1 MNSRTTTSW
10 FLGLAAAFILIL
22 PAAFLY
28 IKNSSPQHSSQTEP
42 FNTVAAYL
50 KNAYARDFKKAYRY
64 ISLGDRQLKSERVY
78 VREKGSFNGFPLAVT
93 RKLSEFIELRP
104 LEASREQD
112 GHMRVKVEA
121 KYPDA
126 NSLSVILL
134 DWDEE
139 RLNALPSSMQRDILS
154 TLDQMNRAGEIKTI
168 EGEEEFTLVKEGT
181 SWRVYLDWAAG
192 IRVSYDAIV
201 PPTESIEAVPVN
213 KSTTIRPSELFTI
226 AYRVKNRTAQTIST
240 RITHRI
246 EPDDVSQHL
255 DIIDCALLLPVEL
268 RPGEESEFSTTYMVR
283 GDLPEGT
290 KELNVTYDFQVTH

>member
-1 MNSRTTTSW
+1 MNSRMTSW
-10 FLGLAAAFILIL
+10 FFGLAAAFILIL

-28 IKNSSPQHSSQTEP
+28 SKNNSPQHSVQTEP
-42 FNTVAAYL
+42 FNTVEAYL
-50 KNAYARDFKKAYRY
+50 KNSYARDFKKAYRY
-64 ISLGDRQLKSERVY
+64 ISLGDRQLKAERVY
-78 VREKGSFNGFPLAVT
+78 VREKGSFSGFPLALT

-104 LEASREQD
+104 LETSREQD
-112 GHMRVKVEA
+112 GQMRIKVEA

-126 NSLSVILL
+126 NSLSAILL

-139 RLNALPSSMQRDILS
+139 RLNALSSSMQRDILS

-192 IRVSYDAIV
+192 IRVSYDAVV

-213 KSTTIRPSELFTI
+213 KTTTIRPSELFTI

-246 EPDDVSQHL
+246 EPDELSEHL

-283 GDLPEGT
+283 GDLPEGI
-290 KELNVTYDFQVTH
+290 KEFNVTYDFQVTN

>member
-1 MNSRTTTSW
+1 MNSQTTSW
-10 FLGLAAAFILIL
+10 LLGVAAFILIL

-28 IKNSSPQHSSQTEP
+28 SNSSSPQYSPQTEP
-42 FNTVAAYL
+42 FNTVEAFL
-50 KNAYARDFKKAYRY
+50 KNSYARDFKKAYRY
-64 ISLGDRQLKSERVY
+64 ISLGDRQLKAERVY
-78 VREKGSFNGFPLAVT
+78 VREKGSFSGFPLAVT
-93 RKLSEFIELRP
+93 RKLAEFIELRP
-104 LEASREQD
+104 LETVREQN
-112 GHMRVKVEA
+112 GELRVKVEA

-126 NSLSVILL
+126 NSLSAILL
-134 DWDEE
+134 EWDEE
-139 RLNALPSSMQRDILS
+139 RLNALPVSMQREILS

-192 IRVSYDAIV
+192 VRVSYDAVV
-201 PPTESIEAVPVN
+201 PAESIEAVAVN
-213 KSTTIRPSELFTI
+213 KSTTIRPNELFTI
-226 AYRVKNRTAQTIST
+226 SYRVKNRTAQAIST

-246 EPDDVSQHL
+246 EPDELSQHL

-290 KELNVTYDFQVTH
+290 KELNVTYDFQVAH

>member
-1 MNSRTTTSW
+1 MNSRMASW
-10 FLGLAAAFILIL
+10 FLGLVAAFILIV

-28 IKNSSPQHSSQTEP
+28 NTSPQHSAQTAP
-42 FNTVAAYL
+42 FNTVEAYL

-64 ISLGDRQLKSERVY
+64 ISLGDRQLKTERVY
-78 VREKGSFNGFPLAVT
+78 VREKGSFSGFPLDVT

-104 LEASREQD
+104 IEAVREQD
-112 GHMRVKVEA
+112 GQMRVKLEA

-126 NSLSVILL
+126 NSLSTILL

-139 RLNALPSSMQRDILS
+139 RLNALPSSTQRDILS
-154 TLDQMNRAGEIKTI
+154 TLDQMNRAGEIKRI

-192 IRVSYDAIV
+192 IRISYNAVV
-201 PPTESIEAVPVN
+201 PPTEAIDAVPIN
-213 KSTTIRPSELFTI
+213 KVTTIRPNELFTI

-246 EPDDVSQHL
+246 EPDELRQHL

-290 KELNVTYDFQVTH
+290 EELNVTYDFQVAH

>member
-1 MNSRTTTSW
+1 MTSW
-10 FLGLAAAFILIL
+10 FFGLAAAFILIL

-28 IKNSSPQHSSQTEP
+28 SKNNSPQHGVQTEP
-42 FNTVAAYL
+42 FNTVEAYL
-50 KNAYARDFKKAYRY
+50 KNSYARDFKKAYRY
-64 ISLGDRQLKSERVY
+64 ISLGDRQLKAERVY

-112 GHMRVKVEA
+112 GQMRVKVEA

-126 NSLSVILL
+126 NSLSAILL

-139 RLNALPSSMQRDILS
+139 RLNALPASMQRDILS

-192 IRVSYDAIV
+192 IRVSYDAVV

-213 KSTTIRPSELFTI
+213 RSTTIRPSELFTI

-246 EPDDVSQHL
+246 EPDELSEHL

-290 KELNVTYDFQVTH
+290 KGFSVTYDFQVAH

>member
-1 MNSRTTTSW
+1 MNSRMASW
-10 FLGLAAAFILIL
+10 FLGLMAAFILIL
-22 PAAFLY
+22 PAAFVY
-28 IKNSSPQHSSQTEP
+28 NTSPQHSAQTAP
-42 FNTVAAYL
+42 FNTVEAYL

-64 ISLGDRQLKSERVY
+64 ISLGDRQLKAERVY
-78 VREKGSFNGFPLAVT
+78 VREKGSFSGFPLDVT

-104 LEASREQD
+104 VKAVREQD
-112 GHMRVKVEA
+112 GQMRVKLEA

-126 NSLSVILL
+126 NSLSTILL

-139 RLNALPSSMQRDILS
+139 RLNALPSSTQRDILS
-154 TLDQMNRAGEIKTI
+154 TLDQMNRAGEIKRI

-192 IRVSYDAIV
+192 IRVSYNAVV
-201 PPTESIEAVPVN
+201 PPTEAINAVPVN
-213 KSTTIRPSELFTI
+213 KTTTIRPSELFTI

-246 EPDDVSQHL
+246 EPDELSQHL

-290 KELNVTYDFQVTH
+290 KELNVTYDFQVAH

>member
-1 MNSRTTTSW
+1 MNSQMAKW
-10 FLGLAAAFILIL
+10 FLGLVAAFILIL

-28 IKNSSPQHSSQTEP
+28 NSSAQQTAQTAP
-42 FNTVAAYL
+42 FNTVEAYL
-50 KNAYARDFKKAYRY
+50 RSAYARDFKKAYRY
-64 ISLGDRQLKSERVY
+64 ISLGDRQLKAERVY

-104 LEASREQD
+104 LEAVTEQD
-112 GHMRVKVEA
+112 GRMRVKLEA

-126 NSLSVILL
+126 NSLSTILL

-139 RLNALPSSMQRDILS
+139 RLNALPSSTQRDILS
-154 TLDQMNRAGEIKTI
+154 NLDQMNRQGEIKTI
-168 EGEEEFTLVKEGT
+168 NGEEEFTLVKEGT

-192 IRVSYDAIV
+192 VRVSYNAVV
-201 PPTESIEAVPVN
+201 PPTQAIDAVPVD
-213 KSTTIRPSELFTI
+213 KATTIRPSELFTI

-246 EPDDVSQHL
+246 EPDELKQHL

-268 RPGEESEFSTTYMVR
+268 GPGEESEFSTTYMVR

-290 KELNVTYDFQVTH
+290 KELNVTYDFQVAH

>member
-1 MNSRTTTSW
+1 MTSW
-10 FLGLAAAFILIL
+10 FFGLAAAFILIL

-28 IKNSSPQHSSQTEP
+28 SKNNSPQHSVQTEP
-42 FNTVAAYL
+42 FNTVEAYL
-50 KNAYARDFKKAYRY
+50 KNSYARDFKKAYRY
-64 ISLGDRQLKSERVY
+64 ISLGDRQLKAERVY
-78 VREKGSFNGFPLAVT
+78 VREKGSFSGFPLAVT

-112 GHMRVKVEA
+112 GQMRVKVEA

-126 NSLSVILL
+126 NSLSAILL

-168 EGEEEFTLVKEGT
+168 EGEEAFTLVKEGT
-181 SWRVYLDWAAG
+181 RWRVYLDWAAG
-192 IRVSYDAIV
+192 IRVSYDAVV
-201 PPTESIEAVPVN
+201 PPTESIEALPVN
-213 KSTTIRPSELFTI
+213 KSTTIRPGELFTI

-246 EPDDVSQHL
+246 EPNDVRQHL

-268 RPGEESEFSTTYMVR
+268 RPGQESEFSTTYMVR

-290 KELNVTYDFQVTH
+290 KELIVTYDFQVTH

>member
-1 MNSRTTTSW
+1 MNSRMASW
-10 FLGLAAAFILIL
+10 FLGLVAAFILIL
-22 PAAFLY
+22 PAAFVY
-28 IKNSSPQHSSQTEP
+28 NTSPLHSAQTAP
-42 FNTVAAYL
+42 FNTVEAYL

-64 ISLGDRQLKSERVY
+64 ISLGDRQLKAERVY
-78 VREKGSFNGFPLAVT
+78 VREKGSFSGFPLDVT

-104 LEASREQD
+104 VKAVREQD
-112 GHMRVKVEA
+112 GQMRVKLEA

-126 NSLSVILL
+126 NSLSTILL

-139 RLNALPSSMQRDILS
+139 RLNALPSSTQRDILS
-154 TLDQMNRAGEIKTI
+154 TLDQMNRAGEIKRI

-192 IRVSYDAIV
+192 IRVSYNAVV
-201 PPTESIEAVPVN
+201 PPTEAINAVPVN
-213 KSTTIRPSELFTI
+213 KTTTIRPSELFTI

-246 EPDDVSQHL
+246 EPDELSQHL

-290 KELNVTYDFQVTH
+290 KELNVTYDFQVAH

>member
-1 MNSRTTTSW
+1 MASW
-10 FLGLAAAFILIL
+10 FLGLVAAFILIL

-28 IKNSSPQHSSQTEP
+28 NSSAQQTAQTAP
-42 FNTVAAYL
+42 FNTVEAYL
-50 KNAYARDFKKAYRY
+50 RNAYARDFKKAYRY
-64 ISLGDRQLKSERVY
+64 ISLGDRQLKAERVY
-78 VREKGSFNGFPLAVT
+78 VREKGSFSGFPLAVT

-104 LEASREQD
+104 LEAVREQD
-112 GHMRVKVEA
+112 GRMRVKLGA

-126 NSLSVILL
+126 NSLSTILL

-139 RLNALPSSMQRDILS
+139 RLNALPSSTQRDILS
-154 TLDQMNRAGEIKTI
+154 NLDQMNRAGEIKTI

-192 IRVSYDAIV
+192 VRVSYYAVV
-201 PPTESIEAVPVN
+201 PPTEVIDAVPVN
-213 KSTTIRPSELFTI
+213 KATTIRPSELFTI

-246 EPDDVSQHL
+246 EPDELRQHL

-268 RPGEESEFSTTYMVR
+268 RPGEESEFSTTYMIR

-290 KELNVTYDFQVTH
+290 KELNVTYDFQVAH

>member
-1 MNSRTTTSW
+1 MTKW
-10 FLGLAAAFILIL
+10 FLGLVAAFILIL

-28 IKNSSPQHSSQTEP
+28 NSSAQQTAQTAP
-42 FNTVAAYL
+42 FNTVEAYL
-50 KNAYARDFKKAYRY
+50 RSAYARDFKKAYRY
-64 ISLGDRQLKSERVY
+64 ISLGDRQLKAERVY

-104 LEASREQD
+104 VEAVTEQD
-112 GHMRVKVEA
+112 GRMRVKLEA

-126 NSLSVILL
+126 NSLSTMLL

-139 RLNALPSSMQRDILS
+139 RLNALPSSTQRDILS
-154 TLDQMNRAGEIKTI
+154 NLDQMNRQGEIKTI
-168 EGEEEFTLVKEGT
+168 AGEEEFTLVKEGT

-192 IRVSYDAIV
+192 VRVSYDAVV
-201 PPTESIEAVPVN
+201 PPTQAIDAVPVN
-213 KSTTIRPSELFTI
+213 QATTIRPSELFTI

-246 EPDDVSQHL
+246 EPDELRQHL

-268 RPGEESEFSTTYMVR
+268 RPGEESEFSTTYMLR

-290 KELNVTYDFQVTH
+290 KELNVTYDFQVAH

>member
-1 MNSRTTTSW
+1 MASW
-10 FLGLAAAFILIL
+10 FLGLVAAFILIL
-22 PAAFLY
+22 PAAFVY
-28 IKNSSPQHSSQTEP
+28 NTSPLHSAQTAP
-42 FNTVAAYL
+42 FNTVEAYL

-64 ISLGDRQLKSERVY
+64 ISLGDRQLKAERVY
-78 VREKGSFNGFPLAVT
+78 VREKGSFSGFPLDVT

-104 LEASREQD
+104 VKAVREQD
-112 GHMRVKVEA
+112 GQMRVKLEA

-126 NSLSVILL
+126 NSLSTILL

-139 RLNALPSSMQRDILS
+139 RLNALPSSTQRDILS
-154 TLDQMNRAGEIKTI
+154 TLDQMNRAGEIKRI

-192 IRVSYDAIV
+192 IRVSYNAVV
-201 PPTESIEAVPVN
+201 PPTEAINAVPVN
-213 KSTTIRPSELFTI
+213 KTTTIRPSELFTI

-246 EPDDVSQHL
+246 EPDELSQHL

-290 KELNVTYDFQVTH
+290 KELNVTYDFQVAH

>member
-1 MNSRTTTSW
+1 MNSQMAKW
-10 FLGLAAAFILIL
+10 FLGLVAAFILIL

-28 IKNSSPQHSSQTEP
+28 NSSAQQTAQTAP
-42 FNTVAAYL
+42 FNTVEAYL
-50 KNAYARDFKKAYRY
+50 RSAYARDFKKAYRY
-64 ISLGDRQLKSERVY
+64 ISLGDRQLKAERVY

-104 LEASREQD
+104 LEAVTEQD
-112 GHMRVKVEA
+112 GRMRVKLEA

-126 NSLSVILL
+126 NSLSTILL

-139 RLNALPSSMQRDILS
+139 RLNALPSSTQRDILS
-154 TLDQMNRAGEIKTI
+154 NLDQMNRQGEIKTI
-168 EGEEEFTLVKEGT
+168 NGEEAFTLVKEGT

-192 IRVSYDAIV
+192 VRVSYNAVV
-201 PPTESIEAVPVN
+201 PPTQAIDAVPVD
-213 KSTTIRPSELFTI
+213 KATTIRPSELFTI

-246 EPDDVSQHL
+246 EPDELKQHL

-268 RPGEESEFSTTYMVR
+268 GPGEESEFSTTYMVR

-290 KELNVTYDFQVTH
+290 KELNVTYDFQVAH

>member
-1 MNSRTTTSW
+1 MANW
-10 FLGLAAAFILIL
+10 LLGLVAAFILIL

-28 IKNSSPQHSSQTEP
+28 NSSAQQTAQTAP
-42 FNTVAAYL
+42 FNTVEAYL
-50 KNAYARDFKKAYRY
+50 RNAYARDFKKAYRY
-64 ISLGDRQLKSERVY
+64 ISLGDRQLKAERVY
-78 VREKGSFNGFPLAVT
+78 VREKGSFSGFPLAVT

-104 LEASREQD
+104 LEAVREQD
-112 GHMRVKVEA
+112 GRMRVKLEA

-126 NSLSVILL
+126 NSLSTILL

-139 RLNALPSSMQRDILS
+139 RLNALPSSTQRDILS
-154 TLDQMNRAGEIKTI
+154 NLDQMNRQGEIKTI
-168 EGEEEFTLVKEGT
+168 NGEEEFTLVKEGT

-192 IRVSYDAIV
+192 IRISYNAVV
-201 PPTESIEAVPVN
+201 PPTEAIDAVPIN
-213 KSTTIRPSELFTI
+213 KVTTIRPNELFTI

-246 EPDDVSQHL
+246 EPDELRQHL

-290 KELNVTYDFQVTH
+290 EELNVTYDFQVAH

>member
-1 MNSRTTTSW
+1 MNSRMTSW
-10 FLGLAAAFILIL
+10 FFGLAAAFILIL

-28 IKNSSPQHSSQTEP
+28 SKNNSPQHGVQTAP
-42 FNTVAAYL
+42 FNTVEAYL
-50 KNAYARDFKKAYRY
+50 KNSYARDFKKAYRY
-64 ISLGDRQLKSERVY
+64 ISLGDRQLKAERVY
-78 VREKGSFNGFPLAVT
+78 VREKGSFSGFPLAVT

-112 GHMRVKVEA
+112 GQMRVKVEA

-126 NSLSVILL
+126 NSLSAILL

-168 EGEEEFTLVKEGT
+168 EGEEEFNLVKEGT

-192 IRVSYDAIV
+192 IRVSYDAVV
-201 PPTESIEAVPVN
+201 PPTQSIEAVPVN
-213 KSTTIRPSELFTI
+213 KTTTIRPSELFTI

-246 EPDDVSQHL
+246 EPDELSEHL

-290 KELNVTYDFQVTH
+290 KELSVTYDFQVAH

>member
-1 MNSRTTTSW
+1 MNSRKTSW
-10 FLGLAAAFILIL
+10 FLGLAAAFVLIL
-22 PAAFLY
+22 PAALLY
-28 IKNSSPQHSSQTEP
+28 SNNRSPQHRAQTEP
-42 FNTVAAYL
+42 FNTVEAYL
-50 KNAYARDFKKAYRY
+50 KNSYARDFKKAYRY
-64 ISLGDRQLKSERVY
+64 ISLGDRQLKPERVY
-78 VREKGSFNGFPLAVT
+78 VREKGSFSGFPLAVT

-112 GHMRVKVEA
+112 GQMRLKVEA

-126 NSLSVILL
+126 NSLSAILL
-134 DWDEE
+134 DWEE
-139 RLNALPSSMQRDILS
+139 GRLNALPSSMQRDILS

-192 IRVSYDAIV
+192 IRVSYDAVV
-201 PPTESIEAVPVN
+201 PPTESIQAVPIN
-213 KSTTIRPSELFTI
+213 KATTIRPSELFTI
-226 AYRVKNRTAQTIST
+226 AYRVKNRTPETIST

-246 EPDDVSQHL
+246 QPNELSQYL

-290 KELNVTYDFQVTH
+290 KELNVTYDFQVAN